1 MRKKYDPAN
10 RVETIHN
17 LYHELDTIGSGYVTL
32 YDLRYTQGKQQAE
45 AITRVAD
52 ILIPLSSIIEVC
64 ARDGVI
70 YPDYAIE
77 KLNLMKTKIER
88 EIQIWETKGCEM
100 LNHDLHQKD

>member
-1 MRKKYDPAN
+1 MRKLNKIKTLSN
-10 RVETIHN
+10 LHQTLNTI
-17 LYHELDTIGSGYVTL
+17 DIGYEKL
-32 YDLRYTQGKQQAE
+32 YDMEYDQVKQQAE
-45 AITRVAD
+45 SIRRAVDT
-52 ILIPLSSIIEVC
+52 ILPLSAIIEVC

-77 KLNLMKTKIER
+77 KLNLMKNKIER